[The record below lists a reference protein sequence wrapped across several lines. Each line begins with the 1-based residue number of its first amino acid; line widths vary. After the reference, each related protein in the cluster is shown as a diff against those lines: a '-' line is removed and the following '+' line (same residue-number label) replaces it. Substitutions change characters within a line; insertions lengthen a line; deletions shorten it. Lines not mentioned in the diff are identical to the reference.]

1 MLGVALTEQ
10 LQVVRGQQR
19 CRLPGVFVQAPLG
32 CALALRCRS
41 QRARTARLAAS
52 SDSALLP
59 CLPGS
64 SPLCSPSSSTT
75 WSGACGTAGSWR
87 ATSPSTRSAALFAGA
102 IACCAA
108 ACSMG
113 PLDPGGRP
121 HRQPG
126 QLSSRLLSVVAA
138 GAVPCQAAGG
148 LFHARFLC
156 LCSQSCSNGLSCNCC
171 HLLQVL
177 EWFRAKGLEAYS
189 ISCGQSLLYNNIFP
203 KHKVSEQQALLF

>member
-1 MLGVALTEQ
+1 MLGVARILNSCRWCGENRGAGCLVHLHCGADSNALEQ
-10 LQVVRGQQR
+10 HASPPVQIQLSFPASPVPRRFAVLQVQR
-19 CRLPGVFVQAPLG
+19 PGVEPV
-32 CALALRCRS
+32 
-41 QRARTARLAAS
+41 
-52 SDSALLP
+52 
-59 CLPGS
+59 
-64 SPLCSPSSSTT
+64 
-75 WSGACGTAGSWR
+75 
-87 ATSPSTRSAALFAGA
+87 
-102 IACCAA
+102 
-108 ACSMG
+108 G

-138 GAVPCQAAGG
+138 GAVPCQEAGG